1 MWCVN
6 NVGIWHLGRGLQSP
20 VLAFKALV
28 WTNLSWSVSCDHLNF
43 KEVKYDHWNTPLK
56 LYWKIFGHSKLT
68 QPQQLAAF
76 KVFISCDFVRVT
88 QHIQQTRASVW
99 SCVLTPSLVSTK
111 SWEIRKSGSL
121 ATRCLNVFT
130 SLMATLSVCY
140 LMLDRWPN
148 QTKPNQSKPKLA
160 ENPMV
165 VGGLFLQAIS
175 FTLHSTCPFDPPLN
189 VNDTELVSV
198 FRAFF
203 TSITS
208 GALALSWDF
217 QSAVRL

>member
-1 MWCVN
+1 MCEQC
-6 NVGIWHLGRGLQSP
+6 GHLASGRGLQSP

-56 LYWKIFGHSKLT
+56 LYWKIFFHSKLT

-99 SCVLTPSLVSTK
+99 SCVPTPSLVSTK

-148 QTKPNQSKPKLA
+148 QTKPNQTKASWKSKGCWWLVPTSD
-160 ENPMV
+160 
-165 VGGLFLQAIS
+165 LFHITFRVS
-175 FTLHSTCPFDPPLN
+175 IWST
-189 VNDTELVSV
+189 T
-198 FRAFF
+198 
-203 TSITS
+203 
-208 GALALSWDF
+208 
-217 QSAVRL
+217 